1 MERTIFVNLPVA
13 DVAASTR
20 FYEALGF
27 VRNPDFS
34 NDQAS
39 GMVWSDS
46 IWVMLL
52 SHEFYS
58 TFTPKAIADTHTS
71 SAALLCLSCASRD
84 EVDRL
89 GAAAVAAGG
98 RELHGA
104 DDRGFMYGR
113 AFDDLDGHGW
123 EVMHMDANAKPAE
136 QHDAAVPA

>member
-1 MERTIFVNLPVA
+1 MGGEFQRQGVA
-13 DVAASTR
+13 PTPQHGRVGGRGAGTASCP
-20 FYEALGF
+20 AG
-27 VRNPDFS
+27 
-34 NDQAS
+34 
-39 GMVWSDS
+39 
-46 IWVMLL
+46 WV
-52 SHEFYS
+52 
-58 TFTPKAIADTHTS
+58 

-89 GAAAVAAGG
+89 GAAALAAGG

-123 EVMHMDANAKPAE
+123 EVMYMDANAMPAE